1 MAHIQYI
8 DGLIREYILFRGF
21 SNTLKVFDNEL
32 KSDKDKSFR
41 VDKVIEQI
49 LLLIHNHDLGGLRE
63 LWAHLNNHLFRNL
76 EHHFAT
82 AVNKL
87 EQSVLKFYLI
97 VAYTSS
103 KTDKINEFFTKLS
116 PELVSQSEW
125 KEWFCKYQYGPIVWL
140 NAIFNEIMVLVFP
153 FCKSPE
159 EHAAFAVCFT
169 KQWQDT
175 LLISLHNFLST
186 IYQCMPQP
194 IIAKAE
200 SEGCLIK
207 KLQEENGLLR
217 SKLASIQQ
225 QQQHLQSA
233 GSGSHNS
240 RLSGAVSGGDQ
251 RLTADGRIKYSTR
264 PSSSMLS
271 LNDLQPFGI
280 PPPTHIVD
288 DFYIIA
294 QESNSIGGAAENQA
308 RGLKSL
314 IRNIGSGGSP
324 VLGRRDAAHERNK
337 KRSGSVGSRGNWIY
351 S

>member
-103 KTDKINEFFTKLS
+103 KTDKITEFFTKLS
-116 PELVSQSEW
+116 PELVNQSEW
-125 KEWFCKYQYGPIVWL
+125 KEWF
-140 NAIFNEIMVLVFP
+140 FFP
-153 FCKSPE
+153 FCKNPE

-225 QQQHLQSA
+225 QQQHLQST
-233 GSGSHNS
+233 GSGSHHS
-240 RLSGAVSGGDQ
+240 RLSGAMSSGDQ

>member
-1 MAHIQYI
+1 MAHIQYM

-21 SNTLKVFDNEL
+21 SNTLKVFENEL

-41 VDKVIEQI
+41 VDKVIDQI
-49 LLLIHNHDLGGLRE
+49 LLLIHNHDLQGLRE

-82 AVNKL
+82 AINKL
-87 EQSVLKFYLI
+87 EQSLLKFYLI
-97 VAYTSS
+97 VAYTSN
-103 KTDKINEFFTKLS
+103 KADKITEFFSKLS
-116 PELVSQSEW
+116 PELVAQSEW
-125 KEWFCKYQYGPIVWL
+125 KEWF
-140 NAIFNEIMVLVFP
+140 FFP
-153 FCKSPE
+153 FCKNPE
-159 EHAAFAVCFT
+159 DHAAFAVCFT

-194 IIAKAE
+194 IISKAE

-207 KLQEENGLLR
+207 KLQEENTTLR
-217 SKLASIQQ
+217 SKLTSIQQ
-225 QQQHLQSA
+225 QQQQQYLQSA
-233 GSGSHNS
+233 TAGTGVTGHHS
-240 RLSGAVSGGDQ
+240 RLSASAGGGDQ
-251 RLTADGRIKYSTR
+251 RLTADGRIRYSTR
-264 PSSSMLS
+264 TSSSMQS

-294 QESNSIGGAAENQA
+294 QESNSLGNAAESQA
-308 RGLKSL
+308 RGFKSL

-324 VLGRRDAAHERNK
+324 VLGRRDTVLDRNK
-337 KRSGSVGSRGNWIY
+337 KRSGSVGSRSNWIH

>member
-21 SNTLKVFDNEL
+21 SNTLKSFDNEL

-41 VDKVIEQI
+41 VDKVIDQI
-49 LLLIHNHDLGGLRE
+49 LLLVHNHDLGGLRE

-76 EHHFAT
+76 EHHFAA

-97 VAYTSS
+97 VAYTSN
-103 KTDKINEFFTKLS
+103 KADKITEFFTKLS

-125 KEWFCKYQYGPIVWL
+125 KEWF
-140 NAIFNEIMVLVFP
+140 FFP
-153 FCKSPE
+153 FCKNPE

-194 IIAKAE
+194 IISKAE

-217 SKLASIQQ
+217 SKLTTIQQ
-225 QQQHLQSA
+225 QQYLQTA
-233 GSGSHNS
+233 GTGSHHS
-240 RLSGAVSGGDQ
+240 RLSASSSGDQ

-294 QESNSIGGAAENQA
+294 QESNSISSAAENQA

-324 VLGRRDAAHERNK
+324 VLGRRDAVLERNK
-337 KRSGSVGSRGNWIY
+337 KRSGSVGSRSNWIH

>member
-21 SNTLKVFDNEL
+21 SNTLKAFDNEL

-49 LLLIHNHDLGGLRE
+49 LLFIHNHDLVGLRE

-97 VAYTSS
+97 VAYTSN
-103 KTDKINEFFTKLS
+103 KTDKITEFFTKLS
-116 PELVSQSEW
+116 SELVSQSEW
-125 KEWFCKYQYGPIVWL
+125 KEWF
-140 NAIFNEIMVLVFP
+140 FFP
-153 FCKSPE
+153 FCKNPE

-207 KLQEENGLLR
+207 KLQEENGMLR
-217 SKLASIQQ
+217 SKLTTIQQ
-225 QQQHLQSA
+225 QQYLQSTG
-233 GSGSHNS
+233 GSGGHHS
-240 RLSGAVSGGDQ
+240 RLSGSSGADQ

-294 QESNSIGGAAENQA
+294 QESNSIGGAAESQA

-324 VLGRRDAAHERNK
+324 VLGRRDAALERNK
-337 KRSGSVGSRGNWIY
+337 KRSGSVGSRSNWIH

>member
-1 MAHIQYI
+1 MAHIQYV

-21 SNTLKVFDNEL
+21 SNTLKAFDNEL

-49 LLLIHNHDLGGLRE
+49 QLLIHNHDLGGLRE
-63 LWAHLNNHLFRNL
+63 LWTHLNNHLFRNL

-97 VAYTSS
+97 VAYTSN
-103 KTDKINEFFTKLS
+103 KTDKITEFFTKLS

-125 KEWFCKYQYGPIVWL
+125 KEWF
-140 NAIFNEIMVLVFP
+140 FFP
-153 FCKSPE
+153 FCKNPE

-207 KLQEENGLLR
+207 KLQEENSLLR
-217 SKLASIQQ
+217 SKLATIQQ
-225 QQQHLQSA
+225 QQYTQLQSA
-233 GSGSHNS
+233 GPGSGHHS
-240 RLSGAVSGGDQ
+240 RLSGGSAGADQ
-251 RLTADGRIKYSTR
+251 RLTADGRIRYSTR

-294 QESNSIGGAAENQA
+294 QESNSLGSAAESQA

-324 VLGRRDAAHERNK
+324 VLGRREAALERNK
-337 KRSGSVGSRGNWIY
+337 KRSGSVGSRGNWIH

>member
-1 MAHIQYI
+1 MAHIQYV

-21 SNTLKVFDNEL
+21 SNTLKAFDSEL

-49 LLLIHNHDLGGLRE
+49 LLLIHNHDLQGLRE

-97 VAYTSS
+97 VAYTSN
-103 KTDKINEFFTKLS
+103 KTDKITEFFTKLS
-116 PELVSQSEW
+116 SELVNQSEW
-125 KEWFCKYQYGPIVWL
+125 KEWF
-140 NAIFNEIMVLVFP
+140 FFP
-153 FCKSPE
+153 FCKNPE
-159 EHAAFAVCFT
+159 EHAAFAVCFS

-207 KLQEENGLLR
+207 KLQEENALLR
-217 SKLASIQQ
+217 SKLSTIQQ
-225 QQQHLQSA
+225 QQLQQQYLQTA
-233 GSGSHNS
+233 GPGSHHS
-240 RLSGAVSGGDQ
+240 RLSASSGGDQ
-251 RLTADGRIKYSTR
+251 RLTADGRIRYSSR

-294 QESNSIGGAAENQA
+294 QESNSMGNAAEGQA

-324 VLGRRDAAHERNK
+324 VLGRREAVLERNK
-337 KRSGSVGSRGNWIY
+337 KRSGSVGSRGNWIH

>member
-21 SNTLKVFDNEL
+21 SNTLKAFDNEL

-49 LLLIHNHDLGGLRE
+49 QLLIHNHDLGGLRE

-97 VAYTSS
+97 VAYTSN
-103 KTDKINEFFTKLS
+103 KMDKITEFFTKLS

-125 KEWFCKYQYGPIVWL
+125 KEWF
-140 NAIFNEIMVLVFP
+140 FFP
-153 FCKSPE
+153 FCKNPE

-217 SKLASIQQ
+217 SKLTTIQQ
-225 QQQHLQSA
+225 QQYQQLQSA
-233 GSGSHNS
+233 GGGGGSGGHHS
-240 RLSGAVSGGDQ
+240 RLSGGSGSGADQ
-251 RLTADGRIKYSTR
+251 RLTADGRIRYSTR

-294 QESNSIGGAAENQA
+294 QESNSIGGAAESQA

-324 VLGRRDAAHERNK
+324 VLGRREAALERNK
-337 KRSGSVGSRGNWIY
+337 KRSGSVGSRGNWIH